1 MYSYV
6 IRTSLLYTRMSL
18 VCTCISFVCRL
29 HVLVCRLHVHE
40 LDYKFLQGY
49 LKPRLNKLPK
59 KKKKKTLKLLVDDSH
74 VFLP

>member
-1 MYSYV
+1 MYLHATCMHSYV

-18 VCTCISFVCRL
+18 VCRL

-59 KKKKKTLKLLVDDSH
+59 KKKKNS
-74 VFLP
+74 